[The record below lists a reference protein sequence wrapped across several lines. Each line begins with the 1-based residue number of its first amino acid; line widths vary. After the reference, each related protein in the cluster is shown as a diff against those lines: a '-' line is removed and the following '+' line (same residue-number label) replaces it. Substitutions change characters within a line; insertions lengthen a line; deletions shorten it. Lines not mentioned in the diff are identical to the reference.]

1 MGEGKR
7 EALQG
12 PGFLRGKIQALSV
25 PTSFWSIVQGKEGKG
40 PSVLSP
46 ESRDAHTLRQGAP
59 VPPPKPPHPPG
70 SSPAPAPEAGR
81 GEEGTPGGSWGV
93 CVCVCVCVAGG
104 EGRGYSFLCFLV
116 DGKFSVSLFKS
127 LSFFL
132 TRPKTPWG
140 GPDGTGHTLSFNNQ
154 RKDCETYPPLQVA

>member
-7 EALQG
+7 GALQG

-81 GEEGTPGGSWGV
+81 GEEGTPGGSWGG
-93 CVCVCVCVAGG
+93 CVGVLPGVRGG
-104 EGRGYSFLCFLV
+104 GTASGVFWWMANLVYHFL
-116 DGKFSVSLFKS
+116 KAYH
-127 LSFFL
+127 FFL